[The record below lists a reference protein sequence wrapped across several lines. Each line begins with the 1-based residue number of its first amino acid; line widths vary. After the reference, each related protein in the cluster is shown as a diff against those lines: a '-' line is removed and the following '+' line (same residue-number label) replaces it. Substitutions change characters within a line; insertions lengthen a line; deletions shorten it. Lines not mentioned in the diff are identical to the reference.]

1 MKILKRILIGLLVL
15 VAIALIVAAIAPKE
29 FSAEKQI
36 VINKPI
42 AEVFNYVK
50 YVKNQDNYGVWQ
62 LMDPGMKKTYSGTDG
77 TIGFTYSWD
86 SKKLGK
92 GSQTITNVVEGE
104 KIETA
109 LDFGFGKPAQ
119 SYITTKENNPSQT
132 TVTWGI
138 KGKSPY
144 PFNIM
149 NLFYDMSKDFE
160 KGLQNLKD
168 VMEK

>member
-29 FSAEKQI
+29 FNTEKQI
-36 VINKPI
+36 IINKPK
-42 AEVFNYVK
+42 AEVFDYIK

-62 LMDPGMKKTYSGTDG
+62 LMDPGMKKNYAGNDG
-77 TIGFTYSWD
+77 TVGFKYTWD
-86 SKKLGK
+86 SKELGK

-104 KIETA
+104 KIETE

-119 SYITTKENNPSQT
+119 SYIITKEDSPTQT

-149 NLFYDMSKDFE
+149 NLFYDMGEDFE
-160 KGLQNLKD
+160 KGLQNLKG
-168 VMEK
+168 VLEK